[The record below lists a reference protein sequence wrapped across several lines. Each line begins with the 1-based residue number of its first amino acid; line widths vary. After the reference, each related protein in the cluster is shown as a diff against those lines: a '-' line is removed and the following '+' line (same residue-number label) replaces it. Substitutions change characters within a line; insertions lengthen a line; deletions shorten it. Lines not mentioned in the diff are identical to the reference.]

1 MTAIFYSY
9 KTGILS
15 FTDISF
21 FRINMDLKDYGILRF
36 VYLILFV
43 YICLNNQKIKKMTA
57 HEFNNNL
64 VQMKSNLQRFAM
76 SLTSDRDTA
85 LDLVQD
91 TYLKAITY
99 KDKFVDYSNLKAWVF
114 TIMKNTFINNYR
126 RNVKENTIIDGT
138 QDLYYLNMPHDKGF
152 VSPESNYAQAEI
164 EKAIDSLSDD
174 FRIPFRMHIDGFKY
188 HEIADKLGLKIGTV
202 KSRIFFTRQKLM
214 LILKDYDS

>member
-1 MTAIFYSY
+1 
-9 KTGILS
+9 
-15 FTDISF
+15 
-21 FRINMDLKDYGILRF
+21 
-36 VYLILFV
+36 
-43 YICLNNQKIKKMTA
+43 MTA
-57 HEFNNNL
+57 HEFNTSL
-64 VQMKSNLQRFAM
+64 IEMKHNLQRFAM
-76 SLTSDRDTA
+76 SLTLDRDTA

-99 KDKFVDYSNLKAWVF
+99 KDKFVDYTNLKAWVF

-152 VSPESNYAQAEI
+152 ISPESSYAEDEI
-164 EKAIDSLSDD
+164 QKAIDSLSDE

-188 HEIADKLGLKIGTV
+188 HEIAEKLGLKIGTV

-214 LILKDYDS
+214 LKLKDYDR